1 MASKML
7 GIQLKK
13 GERVR
18 LETPGGGGWG
28 PLGERDNA
36 SRANDEAMGYV
47 TQAHVYTAKVNP

>member
-7 GIQLKK
+7 GIQLQK

-28 PLGERDNA
+28 HSADRDVV
-36 SRANDEAMGYV
+36 SRTKDEALGFV
-47 TQAHVYTAKVNP
+47 KKPQISLAKVKL